1 MKFLTSCLALLLFVL
16 AGCTAAQQRGMS
28 GDTYVSTSRP
38 AFSATAKNL
47 PLLAAGFGRASLM
60 EAGVI
65 GGLNVNAWI
74 AVYGKSDGQ
83 GPLAIIAQGELDE
96 PWYWN
101 SALYHPFAI
110 HEGAD
115 VINGLGVETCTYMV
129 SKTRDAFLP
138 LMDPKAAASVRED
151 EDKPS
156 RRWIARVFACRTNFN
171 RGKIIFEYREPLPE
185 AIQSLTS
192 IPYGMSDVIPAFEE
206 RARQAFEVNLA
217 PKKPEEIRHAYLTGI
232 NWQYLDEK
240 FWGTVFFNDF
250 AVHQ

>member
-38 AFSATAKNL
+38 AFSASAKNL
-47 PLLAAGFGRASLM
+47 PLLAAGSGRASLT

-65 GGLNVNAWI
+65 GGLNVNAWL
-74 AVYGKSDGQ
+74 AVYGKSDGK

-115 VINGLGVETCTYMV
+115 VIGGLGMETCTYMV
-129 SKTRDAFLP
+129 SERRDAFLP
-138 LMDPKAAASVRED
+138 LMDPQAAAMKD
-151 EDKPS
+151 DDKAPA
-156 RRWIARVFACRTNFN
+156 RRWISRVFACRTNFN

-206 RARQAFEVNLA
+206 RARQAFEVSLS
-217 PKKPEEIRHAYLTGI
+217 PKPGEIRRDYLTSI
-232 NWQYLDEK
+232 DWQYLDEK
-240 FWGTVFFNDF
+240 FWGTVFLNDY
-250 AVHQ
+250 AIHQ

>member
-28 GDTYVSTSRP
+28 GDAYVSTSRP
-38 AFSATAKNL
+38 AFSASAKNL
-47 PLLAAGFGRASLM
+47 PLLTAGFGRASLT
-60 EAGVI
+60 EAGII

-74 AVYGKSDGQ
+74 AVYGKSDGK

-96 PWYWN
+96 PWYWI

-115 VINGLGVETCTYMV
+115 VLNGLGVETCTYMV
-129 SKTRDAFLP
+129 SERRDAFLP
-138 LMDPKAAASVRED
+138 LMDPRAATVKED
-151 EDKPS
+151 GNQLS

-185 AIQSLTS
+185 AIRTLTS

-217 PKKPEEIRHAYLTGI
+217 PKPGEIRQAYLTGI

-240 FWGTVFFNDF
+240 FWGTVFLNDF
-250 AVHQ
+250 ATHQ

>member
-38 AFSATAKNL
+38 AFSASAKNL
-47 PLLAAGFGRASLM
+47 PLLAAGFGRASLT

-74 AVYGKSDGQ
+74 AVYGTSDGK

-115 VINGLGVETCTYMV
+115 VIDGLGMQTCTYMV
-129 SKTRDAFLP
+129 SKRRDAFLP
-138 LMDPKAAASVRED
+138 LMDPQAATVKD
-151 EDKPS
+151 DDKTPV
-156 RRWIARVFACRTNFN
+156 RRWISRVFACRTNFN

-206 RARQAFEVNLA
+206 RARQAFKVSLS
-217 PKKPEEIRHAYLTGI
+217 PKPGEIRRDYLTSI

-240 FWGTVFFNDF
+240 FWGTVFFNDY
-250 AVHQ
+250 AIHP